1 MVREGRKNTSEG
13 YITSKQMR
21 MFLTYFGV
29 SFHQAAHEIPPQLMY
44 TFQEACDK
52 AMTLSPPTN
61 MTNRINRLLVA
72 TDWRE
77 SQEGKVRGHLDHTV
91 IEMYLKDH
99 GMSEEEILLS
109 QPPSASQTERV
120 AGAAAEL
127 EPTGPTEPTA
137 PTVKTWQFFISHTQ
151 R

>member
-1 MVREGRKNTSEG
+1 MVRETYKRYGTSEG

-77 SQEGKVRGHLDHTV
+77 SQEGKVRGHLDHAV

-109 QPPSASQTERV
+109 LMPYRTLDGDVNYPKMLKDFFPPEESKPGT
-120 AGAAAEL
+120 
-127 EPTGPTEPTA
+127 
-137 PTVKTWQFFISHTQ
+137 FHF
-151 R
+151 